1 MVNLKN
7 PITMKK
13 VLFLFGLFTLLATVS
28 FAQDRSKS
36 RVKPARTSGW
46 RDDSLLW
53 VKKPTT
59 ATVKS
64 PSSNKGNQSQDKLG
78 NFEIQDVKAPETNED
93 KLGNFEIQGAK
104 SNQKNAREAGSGQ
117 ATGKRMHQPVRRKP
131 N

>member
-1 MVNLKN
+1 
-7 PITMKK
+7 MKK

-36 RVKPARTSGW
+36 RVKPAKTSGW

-64 PSSNKGNQSQDKLG
+64 PSSNKGNQNQDKLG
-78 NFEIQDVKAPETNED
+78 NFEIQDVKAPEYSD
-93 KLGNFEIQGAK
+93 
-104 SNQKNAREAGSGQ
+104 REAGSGQ
-117 ATGKRMHQPVRRKP
+117 TTGRRVHKPIRRKP

>member
-1 MVNLKN
+1 
-7 PITMKK
+7 MKK
-13 VLFLFGLFTLLATVS
+13 ILFLFGLFTLLATVS

-64 PSSNKGNQSQDKLG
+64 PSSNKGTQSQDKLG
-78 NFEIQDVKAPETNED
+78 NFEIQDVKSPQPTED
-93 KLGNFEIQGAK
+93 KLGNFEIQLVCRK
-104 SNQKNAREAGSGQ
+104 LARHMNS
-117 ATGKRMHQPVRRKP
+117 
-131 N
+131 